1 MQKSTLPRV
10 SNFCLM
16 GICERISQGGFTV
29 EVKPVYLFIT
39 VIEHSIKIL
48 FRGRSIRGI
57 CLNNNEVIMILT
69 EDISNCIEQVYSV
82 MADTTY

>member
-16 GICERISQGGFTV
+16 GICERISQGGFAV
-29 EVKPVYLFIT
+29 EVNPVYLFIT
-39 VIEHSIKIL
+39 MIEHSIKIL

-57 CLNNNEVIMILT
+57 YLNNNEVIALY
-69 EDISNCIEQVYSV
+69 SPCIMLMLGTRASPVLV
-82 MADTTY
+82 HLM